1 MEFRGVAATIAKIK
15 FASFA
20 ASLQSIVEACR
31 AGNIC
36 RNEHFIQEFSLEMFG
51 VIFLQL
57 IEIE

>member
-1 MEFRGVAATIAKIK
+1 MEFQGVAATIAKIK

-36 RNEHFIQEFSLEMFG
+36 RNEHFIENFRWKCLG
-51 VIFLQL
+51 
-57 IEIE
+57 